1 MKSRTD
7 AGVLELDK
15 IADAGAGS
23 REELTKR
30 KDSEATTEAEPL
42 RLNEALD
49 TLPAYVV
56 LLSADY
62 HVPYANRFFR
72 ERFGESHGRRCF
84 EYLFGRNEPCENCET
99 YKVFKT
105 NAPHHWEWL
114 GPDGRNYDIF
124 DFPFTD
130 ADGSPLILET
140 GIDITEHKRAEAE
153 LKRHREHLEELVRE
167 RTCDLEAA
175 NVRLRAEVTERERLE
190 RLYAVLSRV
199 NEAIVRTH
207 DEQALYLE
215 VCRAVVEEGRFP
227 LAWIGLVKG
236 REVTPVA
243 WSGPAAEYLAEI
255 KVEVEGDLGAGPTGT
270 CVRED
275 RAVVNDDF
283 TTNITTAPWRKPAL
297 DRGFRASAAF
307 PLHRQGKVIGALA
320 LYAPETGVFNAEQVK
335 LLAALSAD
343 VSYALGAME
352 LERLR
357 TEGEQMLR
365 VSERTLREADRR
377 KNEFLAMLSHELR
390 NPLAPIRNSLY
401 ILDRVAPGS
410 ASARQA
416 QEVMSR
422 QLGQLT
428 RLVDD
433 LLDIT
438 RITSGKIQLQRERL
452 ELGEVVGRTVEDHRS
467 LFIESG
473 VELVTDPGP
482 GDMWIRGDRTRLAQV
497 VGNLLQNAAKFTPG
511 GGKTTV
517 RVGTDDSGAQATVQV
532 CDTGAGIGREILPRV
547 FEPFIQAEATLGR
560 SRGGLGLGLALVK
573 GLVDMHGGSVNAT
586 SEGPGRGAEFTISL
600 PLERRT
606 HGSD

>member
-1 MKSRTD
+1 
-7 AGVLELDK
+7 
-15 IADAGAGS
+15 
-23 REELTKR
+23 
-30 KDSEATTEAEPL
+30 
-42 RLNEALD
+42 
-49 TLPAYVV
+49 
-56 LLSADY
+56 
-62 HVPYANRFFR
+62 
-72 ERFGESHGRRCF
+72 
-84 EYLFGRNEPCENCET
+84 
-99 YKVFKT
+99 
-105 NAPHHWEWL
+105 
-114 GPDGRNYDIF
+114 
-124 DFPFTD
+124 
-130 ADGSPLILET
+130 
-140 GIDITEHKRAEAE
+140 
-153 LKRHREHLEELVRE
+153 
-167 RTCDLEAA
+167 
-175 NVRLRAEVTERERLE
+175 VRLRAEVIERERLE

-227 LAWIGLVKG
+227 LAWIGLMKG

-243 WSGPAAEYLAEI
+243 WSGPAADYLAEI
-255 KVEVEGDLGAGPTGT
+255 KVEVEGALSAGPTGT

-283 TTNITTAPWRKPAL
+283 ATSITTIPWRKPAL

-307 PLHRQGKVIGALA
+307 PLHCQGKVIGALT
-320 LYAPETGVFNAEQVK
+320 LYALEPGVFNSEQVK

-357 TEGEQMLR
+357 TEAEQVLR

-401 ILDRVAPGS
+401 ILDCVAPGS
-410 ASARQA
+410 EQARQA

-422 QLGQLT
+422 QVGQLT

-452 ELGEVVGRTVEDHRS
+452 ELGEVFV
-467 LFIESG
+467 ESG
-473 VELVTDPGP
+473 VELAADPGP
-482 GDMWIRGDRTRLAQV
+482 GHMWVHGDRTRLAQV
-497 VGNLLQNAAKFTPG
+497 IGNLLQNAAKFTPE

-517 RVGTDDSGAQATVQV
+517 RVATDDSGAQATVQV
-532 CDTGAGIGREILPRV
+532 RDTGAGIGREILPRV
-547 FEPFIQAEATLGR
+547 FEPFIQADATLGR

-573 GLVDMHGGSVNAT
+573 GLVEMHRGSVHVT
-586 SEGPGRGAEFTISL
+586 SDGPGRGAEFTIFL
-600 PLERRT
+600 PLAVHADRYR
-606 HGSD
+606 